1 MAWVDDLCPMS
12 DEAAKRLTKTTDD
25 FNEYICPSCKRFR
38 ISHSALETLRLQNPT
53 KDDRIE
59 ILMFATR
66 LAGHDK
72 LPFISKIPRR

>member
-1 MAWVDDLCPMS
+1 MAWVDDQCPIT
-12 DEAAKRLTKTTDD
+12 DEPAKRLTKTTAD
-25 FNEYICPSCKRFR
+25 FNEYICPFCKRFQ
-38 ISHSALETLRLQNPT
+38 ISRSALETLQLQNPT

-59 ILMFATR
+59 ILMSATR